1 MLLHLLT
8 IFMLLCGSGALAGAE
23 GQPEP
28 RIPLDATTWTMS
40 IEQVQRLPD
49 LEHAPDGTLKGAY
62 TIRANSQ
69 TELVA
74 RWQGRAV
81 SFFFARDFGLYAIGV
96 EMVPQADQHTPIAA
110 DPELQDLEQ
119 CAPIRLAVMRKYGT
133 PNGLA
138 ESWEAAEVTPLSV
151 DRTSATVRAQ
161 VTPLSVDQNSATVR
175 TEAGAIDWPYARN
188 WLIWEGQ
195 DTRLALAEQS
205 VWYVSRAGLAQR
217 EQARQALGKEG
228 LATQERDTARQAQR
242 QQQLDQARQ
251 AVLSR
256 AQGWESLF

>member
-1 MLLHLLT
+1 
-8 IFMLLCGSGALAGAE
+8 
-23 GQPEP
+23 
-28 RIPLDATTWTMS
+28 MS

-49 LEHAPDGTLKGAY
+49 LERSPDGSLKGSH

-81 SFFFARDFGLYAIGV
+81 SFFFGRDFGLYAIAV

-110 DPELQDLEQ
+110 DLELQDLEQ
-119 CAPIRLAVMRKYGT
+119 CAPIRLAVIRKYGT
-133 PNGLA
+133 PLGLA

-151 DRTSATVRAQ
+151 DRI
-161 VTPLSVDQNSATVR
+161 SATVR
-175 TEAGAIDWPYARN
+175 TETGSAVPTETGLSDWPYARN

-205 VWYVSRAGLAQR
+205 VWYVSRAGLAHR
-217 EQARQALGKEG
+217 EQAKQAVEKEG
-228 LATQERDTARQAQR
+228 LAAQERDATRQAQR
-242 QQQLDQARQ
+242 QRQLDQARQ
-251 AVLSR
+251 AVLPR
-256 AQGWESLF
+256 AQGLEPLF